1 MKALVICG
9 PTGSGKSRLAVNLAK
24 KLNGVV
30 INADSIQIYREIK
43 ILSGRPDFDDYREAP
58 HRLYG
63 IMSVYNTC
71 SVGVWREMAL
81 ATIKECE
88 YAGKLPIICGG
99 TGLYIKFLLDEL
111 SAIPKIPNSI
121 KLEARL
127 ELERIGNE
135 DFRDLLAKSDPVSAA
150 KIKTGDTN
158 RLLRAWEVFKTT
170 AKPLSYWHER
180 HKKQNTQHKFFKV
193 LLMPNREVLYSDCD
207 KRFLNFVNQG
217 AVDEAR
223 QINITSPSSELPALK
238 TLGLSEL
245 IKCAKGE
252 LELSDAV
259 EQAQRATRRY
269 AKRQI
274 TWFRHQLDEDFL
286 IESLD
291 DKETVFDCLDKIA
304 NFLKKDL
311 SKVTYA
317 KISK

>member
-43 ILSGRPDFDDYREAP
+43 ILSGRPNLDDYREAP

-63 IMSVYNTC
+63 IMSVNNTC
-71 SVGVWREMAL
+71 TVGVWREMAF

-88 YAGKLPIICGG
+88 FAGKLPIICGG
-99 TGLYIKFLLDEL
+99 TGLYIKFLLDKL
-111 SAIPKIPNSI
+111 STIPKIPNSI

-135 DFRDLLAKSDPVSAA
+135 GFRELLSKSDPVSAA

-158 RLLRAWEVFKTT
+158 RLLRAWQVFKAT
-170 AKPLSYWHER
+170 AKPLPYWHER
-180 HKKQNTQHKFFKV
+180 HKKQDAKHKFFKV

-207 KRFLNFVNQG
+207 KRFLSFVNQG
-217 AVDEAR
+217 ALEEAR
-223 QINITSPSSELPALK
+223 EINITSPSYESPALK

-245 IKCAKGE
+245 IQYTKGE

-259 EQAQRATRRY
+259 ERAQRATRRY
-269 AKRQI
+269 VKRQI

-291 DKETVFDCLDKIA
+291 DKERVFDCLDKIM
-304 NFLKKDL
+304 NFLKR
-311 SKVTYA
+311 SKQSN
-317 KISK
+317 I